1 MVSSRN
7 AADKATPSQ
16 LRNHNRQLLLR
27 AIYTG
32 MAETR
37 VALAQ
42 QTGLAKPTVSEV
54 IAELMDA
61 GLLVEEGRGPSTEG
75 GGKRPRLLR
84 FVPTARQVIGI
95 SITEERVEGALAFLD
110 GRMVAQHYLDLEEPD
125 YPTGEAAI
133 DAVFQVLNGLI
144 AQLDAPLLSVGV
156 GVSGVVDAERGLVSY
171 MPCLEWH
178 NVPLAQ
184 RLEAY
189 CEAPVYIANS
199 TELAA
204 MAQYVFGLVGDVNT
218 LATVLVG
225 GGVGVGLVISGSLFH
240 GGGEIGHL
248 RLAHHLPG
256 ASGDLAGTPLEALL
270 GWRAVKARARVLQ
283 REFPGDLLPGP
294 DERLT
299 YMHLGYAAAN
309 GDPAALALLDELSG
323 YLAQVFAWI
332 IGLLRPDHI
341 TLAGPIT
348 NAGPALLER
357 TIERTQ
363 QLVLPDLAQSVSYSL
378 TESTNLVA
386 VGAIAQ
392 ALQREL
398 GVV

>member
-7 AADKATPSQ
+7 AADKATPGQ

-32 MAETR
+32 LAETR

-54 IAELMDA
+54 IAELIDA
-61 GLLVEEGRGPSTEG
+61 GLLVEEGRGPSTGG

-110 GRMVAQHYLDLEEPD
+110 GRLVAQHYIDLEPD
-125 YPTGEAAI
+125 GPRGEDAI
-133 DAVFQVLNGLI
+133 GVVFQVINGLI

-156 GVSGVVDAERGLVSY
+156 GVSGVVDAERGIVSY
-171 MPCLEWH
+171 MPSLGWH

-184 RLEAY
+184 RLGPY
-189 CEAPVYIANS
+189 CEVPVYIANS

-225 GGVGVGLVISGSLFH
+225 GGVGVGLVIAGRLFH

-248 RLAHHLPG
+248 RLAHCMPG
-256 ASGDLAGTPLEALL
+256 DAGSLAGTPLEALL
-270 GWRAVKARARVLQ
+270 GWRAVKARTRALQ
-283 REFPGDLLPGP
+283 REYPGDLLPGP

-309 GDPAALALLDELSG
+309 GDPVGLALLDELSG
-323 YLAQVFAWI
+323 YLAQIFAWL

-348 NAGPALLER
+348 NVGPALLER
-357 TIERTQ
+357 TIARTQ

>member
-1 MVSSRN
+1 MFSTRN
-7 AADKATPSQ
+7 AVDKATPSQ
-16 LRNHNRQLLLR
+16 LRDHNRQLLLR

-32 MAETR
+32 QAATR

-54 IAELMDA
+54 IAELIDL

-84 FVPTARQVIGI
+84 FVPTSRQVIGL
-95 SITEERVEGALAFLD
+95 SITDERVLGALAFLD
-110 GRMVAQHYLDLEEPD
+110 GRTVAQHYIDLNGTRGDGVLE
-125 YPTGEAAI
+125 
-133 DAVFQVLNGLI
+133 VVLQVINGLI
-144 AQLDAPLLSVGV
+144 AQLDAPLLSIGIGV
-156 GVSGVVDAERGLVSY
+156 LGVVDAERGVVRY
-171 MPCLEWH
+171 MPHLDWH

-184 RLEAY
+184 HVEDACRV
-189 CEAPVYIANS
+189 PVYIANS

-204 MAQYVFGLVGDVNT
+204 MAQYVFGLVGDVDR

-225 GGVGVGLVISGSLFH
+225 AGVGVGLVIHGSLYH

-248 RLAHHLPG
+248 RLAHCPPGGAG
-256 ASGDLAGTPLEALL
+256 ASDGTPLEALL
-270 GWRAVKARARVLQ
+270 GWQAVKARARALQ
-283 REFPGDLLPGP
+283 REHPGSLLPGE

-299 YMHLGYAAAN
+299 YLHLRYAAAN
-309 GDPAALALLDELSG
+309 GDPAALALREELSG

-332 IGLLRPDHI
+332 IGLLKPEHI

-348 NAGPALLER
+348 DFGPELLEQAVAHAQR
-357 TIERTQ
+357 
-363 QLVLPDLAQSVSYSL
+363 LVLPDLAQSVTYSR
-378 TESTNLVA
+378 TESANLVA

>member
-32 MAETR
+32 LAETR

-110 GRMVAQHYLDLEEPD
+110 GRTVAQHYIDLDPDGPRGEEVVD
-125 YPTGEAAI
+125 I
-133 DAVFQVLNGLI
+133 VFQVVNGLI

-156 GVSGVVDAERGLVSY
+156 GVSGVVDAERGVVSY
-171 MPCLEWH
+171 MPSLEWH

-184 RLEAY
+184 RLEPY
-189 CEAPVYIANS
+189 CEVPVYIANS

-225 GGVGVGLVISGSLFH
+225 GGVGVGLVIAGRLFH

-248 RLAHHLPG
+248 RLAHRVPG
-256 ASGDLAGTPLEALL
+256 SDGSLAGTPLEALL
-270 GWRAVKARARVLQ
+270 GWRAVKARARALQ
-283 REFPGDLLPGP
+283 REHSGGMLPGP

-309 GDPAALALLDELSG
+309 GDPVALALLDELSG

-357 TIERTQ
+357 TIARTQ

-398 GVV
+398 GGV